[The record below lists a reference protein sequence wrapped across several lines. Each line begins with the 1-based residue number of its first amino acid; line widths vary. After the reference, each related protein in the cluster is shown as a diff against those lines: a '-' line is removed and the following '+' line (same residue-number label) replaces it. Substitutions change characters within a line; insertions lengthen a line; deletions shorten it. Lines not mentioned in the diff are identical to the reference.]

1 MISRKKIC
9 QFFNLLFYF
18 SESSMRIIINP
29 GAVSSDEENEGSLPA
44 ALAPLS
50 PSPEQSESMADRDVT
65 MRSENTSPRQEE
77 VGGDQ
82 PQVPPGM
89 RRPTAS
95 VTQSRTTNNAS
106 SAVVVSPNGA
116 VSAAVVVEAGG
127 NDPGAGP
134 SGTSTG
140 VDYSSILGMDI
151 SDLPEGVDPSF
162 LAALPEVS
170 VEQLFVYIVLFSPF
184 FIYLFLYSSYYFSKI

>member
-1 MISRKKIC
+1 
-9 QFFNLLFYF
+9 
-18 SESSMRIIINP
+18 MRIIINP

-50 PSPEQSESMADRDVT
+50 PSPEQSESMTDRDVT

-77 VGGDQ
+77 VGDQ
-82 PQVPPGM
+82 PQEPGS
-89 RRPTAS
+89 RPAAT
-95 VTQSRTTNNAS
+95 VTDTTNTS
-106 SAVVVSPNGA
+106 SAVVVSPDGA
-116 VSAAVVVEAGG
+116 LSAAVVVEAGG

-170 VEQLFVYIVLFSPF
+170 RSLFIFCALYCKIYYI
-184 FIYLFLYSSYYFSKI
+184 K

>member
-1 MISRKKIC
+1 
-9 QFFNLLFYF
+9 
-18 SESSMRIIINP
+18 MRIIINP

-77 VGGDQ
+77 VGGGQ
-82 PQVPPGM
+82 PQVPPGSTGM

-95 VTQSRTTNNAS
+95 VTQSRTTNNPS

-170 VEQLFVYIVLFSPF
+170 VAQLFVYIVLIF
-184 FIYLFLYSSYYFSKI
+184 FFVYLSISIYIHHMYYFSKKK

>member
-1 MISRKKIC
+1 
-9 QFFNLLFYF
+9 
-18 SESSMRIIINP
+18 MRIIINP

-50 PSPEQSESMADRDVT
+50 PSPEQSESMTDRDVT

-77 VGGDQ
+77 VGDQ
-82 PQVPPGM
+82 PQVTSGSG
-89 RRPTAS
+89 RRPAATR
-95 VTQSRTTNNAS
+95 VTNTTNTS
-106 SAVVVSPNGA
+106 SAVVVSPAGA
-116 VSAAVVVEAGG
+116 LSAAVVVEAAGV

-140 VDYSSILGMDI
+140 GPDYSSILGMDI

-170 VEQLFVYIVLFSPF
+170 SCL
-184 FIYLFLYSSYYFSKI
+184 FIYIFPCVLHCKANCID